1 MVPGNDDYPPY
12 KMTLSETYD
21 QNRVENAKQRLLR
34 NGLFNSS
41 SWAINF
47 TIQLLMIPFLVRH
60 LGMTGFGIYS
70 LLVSIIG
77 YSVLVDLGL
86 GQGVIKFVA
95 EMKARGDAQ
104 TLNRSVSAAL
114 WVQTLLGG
122 AGMTLLIVFSR
133 RLLLLLKIP
142 SVDLAAAQTSLY
154 LCAVAFLFTM
164 ISGTFMSVLMG
175 LQRYD
180 LTSRTTIVTNLAM
193 NAGIVFVVLAGGGI
207 KLAVAVVAIFSIV
220 NCLIFFI
227 LMKKIIPALTLFA
240 AFDLVHF
247 KKMFG
252 FSGYLF
258 ISRISSSFCSYIL
271 FFVISFFLG
280 PAVVPL
286 YAVPMR
292 LINGAMG
299 FLSTSTAVVFP
310 YASEISI
317 KAGQEKI
324 NGVLIQGSRLAAAIS
339 MPINLAIA
347 AFAKPILTVWMGN
360 AFADRAAPILSLLG
374 LMSMLGSL
382 TTIPNLITM
391 GLGFARVIGVFSVL
405 TLVFYLVFVPL
416 GLMIFGI
423 YGAGWAVLLSSVPGL
438 LLVVYEVKKIFVLP
452 FWHYAREV
460 LSFHLLPILLTLA
473 YLVFWRAWLPCAG
486 IWLLALPAFYLA
498 LYFSAQIIC
507 GQLPLK
513 EFVASLRTMR

>member
-1 MVPGNDDYPPY
+1 MPEIG
-12 KMTLSETYD
+12 MLSEPFD
-21 QNRVENAKQRLLR
+21 QNRVENVKQRLLR
-34 NGLFNSS
+34 NGIFNSS
-41 SWAINF
+41 TWVINSA
-47 TIQLLMIPFLVRH
+47 IQLLMIPFLVRR
-60 LGMTGFGIYS
+60 LGMDGFGIYS

-95 EMKARGDAQ
+95 EMKARDDAHA
-104 TLNRSVSAAL
+104 LNRSVSAAL
-114 WVQTLLGG
+114 WAQTLLGG
-122 AGMTLLIVFSR
+122 AGMILLIVFSR

-142 SVDLAAAQTSLY
+142 PVAMAAAQTGLY
-154 LCAVAFLFTM
+154 LCAVAFFFTM

-193 NAGIVFVVLAGGGI
+193 NASIIFVLLAGGGFT
-207 KLAVAVVAIFSIV
+207 LVVAVTAAFALI

-227 LMKKIIPALTLFA
+227 LMKISIPALTLFA
-240 AFDLVHF
+240 VFDFVHF
-247 KKMFG
+247 KKLFG
-252 FSGYLF
+252 FSSYIF
-258 ISRISSSFCSYIL
+258 ISRISGSFCSYIL
-271 FFVISFFLG
+271 LFVISFFLG

-286 YAVPMR
+286 YAIPMR

-299 FLSTSTAVVFP
+299 LLTTGSAVIFP
-310 YASEISI
+310 FASEISI
-317 KAGQEKI
+317 KASREKI
-324 NGVLIQGSRLAAAIS
+324 NGVLIQGSHLVAAIS
-339 MPINLAIA
+339 IPVNLAIA

-360 AFADRAAPILSLLG
+360 AFADRAAPILSMLG
-374 LMSMLGSL
+374 LMTMLGSL

-391 GLGFARVIGVFSVL
+391 GLGFARVIGIFSLL

-416 GLMIFGI
+416 GLIVFGV
-423 YGAGWAVLLSSVPGL
+423 YGAGWALLLSPVPGL
-438 LLVVYEVKKIFVLP
+438 LLVVYEVKKIFILP

-460 LSFHLLPILLTLA
+460 LGFHLLPVLLTIV
-473 YLVFWRAWLPCAG
+473 YLVFWRAWLPGAG

-507 GQLPLK
+507 RQLPLK

>member
-1 MVPGNDDYPPY
+1 M
-12 KMTLSETYD
+12 SEIGMLGALFGK
-21 QNRVENAKQRLLR
+21 NRADNNTQRLLR
-34 NGLFNSS
+34 NSFFNSS

-47 TIQLLMIPFLVRH
+47 LIQLLMIPFLVHR

-95 EMKARGDAQ
+95 EMKARGDIQA
-104 TLNRSVSAAL
+104 LKRSVNAAL
-114 WVQTLLGG
+114 WVQMLLGG
-122 AGMTLLIVFSR
+122 AGMILLIVFSR
-133 RLLLLLKIP
+133 RFLLLLNVP
-142 SVDLAAAQTSLY
+142 PDALAAAQTSLY

-164 ISGTFMSVLMG
+164 VSGTFLSVLMG

-193 NAGIVFVVLAGGGI
+193 NAGIVCALLAGGGI
-207 KLAVAVVAIFSIV
+207 TLAVSVVATFSII
-220 NCLIFFI
+220 NCLIFLM

-240 AFDLVHF
+240 AFDLDHF
-247 KKMFG
+247 KKLFA

-258 ISRISSSFCSYIL
+258 VSRISASFCSYIL
-271 FFVISFFLG
+271 FFVISFFFG
-280 PAVVPL
+280 PAAVPL

-299 FLSTSTAVVFP
+299 FLSTSAAVVFP
-310 YASEISI
+310 FASEISI
-317 KAGQEKI
+317 KAGREKI
-324 NGVLIQGSRLAAAIS
+324 NGVLTQGSHLVAAIS
-339 MPINLAIA
+339 IPVNLAIA

-360 AFADRAAPILSLLG
+360 AFAERAAPILSLLA

-382 TTIPNLITM
+382 STIPNLITM
-391 GLGFARVIGVFSVL
+391 GLGFARVIGIFSLL

-416 GLMIFGI
+416 GLMAFGI
-423 YGAGWAVLLSSVPGL
+423 YGAGWAVLLALAPGL
-438 LLVVYEVKKIFVLP
+438 LLVVYEVKKIFALP
-452 FWHYAREV
+452 FWHYAGEV
-460 LSFHLLPILLTLA
+460 LGFHLLPILLTLV
-473 YLVFWRAWLPCAG
+473 YLIFWRGWLPCTG

-498 LYFSAQIIC
+498 LYFSTQILC
-507 GQLPLK
+507 RQLPLK
-513 EFVASLRTMR
+513 EIFASLGMVR